1 MPRYVSGWLN
11 DVISEAYN
19 RGYISRTR
27 RRPIYVL
34 ISSIMNAKVKGINP
48 IIAEY
53 KRKSP
58 SGLDV
63 NRDPVE
69 YATFMERNG
78 AVALSVV
85 TEPKYFGGS
94 YEVLEKIAQNVRI
107 PILFKDFVVT
117 EEQVDTA
124 YNLGADAVLL
134 IARILTK
141 RELCDLYDYVL
152 SYNMTPLIEVHD
164 EGDLEMALSCDP
176 KILGVNARD
185 LNSLEVSVDKAS
197 ELLKKVPEG
206 IVRVAES
213 GVTDKDKLL
222 KLKESGADA
231 FLIGT
236 ALMRDP
242 EKIKELIG

>member
-1 MPRYVSGWLN
+1 
-11 DVISEAYN
+11 
-19 RGYISRTR
+19 
-27 RRPIYVL
+27 
-34 ISSIMNAKVKGINP
+34 
-48 IIAEY
+48 
-53 KRKSP
+53 
-58 SGLDV
+58 
-63 NRDPVE
+63 
-69 YATFMERNG
+69 
-78 AVALSVV
+78 
-85 TEPKYFGGS
+85 
-94 YEVLEKIAQNVRI
+94 
-107 PILFKDFVVT
+107 VT

-242 EKIKELIG
+242 EKIKELIR

>member
-1 MPRYVSGWLN
+1 
-11 DVISEAYN
+11 
-19 RGYISRTR
+19 
-27 RRPIYVL
+27 
-34 ISSIMNAKVKGINP
+34 
-48 IIAEY
+48 
-53 KRKSP
+53 
-58 SGLDV
+58 
-63 NRDPVE
+63 
-69 YATFMERNG
+69 
-78 AVALSVV
+78 
-85 TEPKYFGGS
+85 
-94 YEVLEKIAQNVRI
+94 
-107 PILFKDFVVT
+107 
-117 EEQVDTA
+117 
-124 YNLGADAVLL
+124 
-134 IARILTK
+134 
-141 RELCDLYDYVL
+141 
-152 SYNMTPLIEVHD
+152 MTPLIEVHD

-242 EKIKELIG
+242 EKIKELIR